1 MSDENVKLDA
11 SKELPKEKEKVS
23 HAEITEL
30 LKNTLIMVVIAVLAG
45 GILGFVYELTKEPIA
60 LMQAKEIKEAN
71 QKVFMLADSFS
82 DSVFAEHPVSATV
95 TEKYPE
101 VDINDCIEAYDVS
114 GDLLGYVIEVT
125 THEGY
130 GGDITFRMGV
140 DITGTLNAISI
151 TDISETA
158 GLGMRA
164 EEVLVPQFSNRN
176 ETFFEVTK
184 SGAAYDNQID
194 AISSATITSTAI
206 TDGVNA
212 GLEYYRDCLMGGEAS
227 ES

>member
-1 MSDENVKLDA
+1 MSDENIKLDA
-11 SKELPKEKEKVS
+11 SNNNTKEKVS
-23 HAEITEL
+23 RLEIGEL
-30 LKNTLIMVVIAVLAG
+30 FKNTFIMIVIAVLAG
-45 GILGFVYELTKEPIA
+45 GILGYVYELTKEPIA

-82 DSVFAEHPVSATV
+82 DSVFSEHPVSSTV
-95 TEKYPE
+95 REDYPE
-101 VDINDCIEAYDVS
+101 IDINDCIEAYDVS
-114 GDLLGYVIEVT
+114 GELLGYVIEVT

-140 DITGTLNAISI
+140 DITGTLNAVSI

-176 ETFFEVTK
+176 ETYFEVTK
-184 SGAAYDNQID
+184 TGASFDNQID
-194 AISSATITSTAI
+194 AITSATITSTAI

-212 GLEYYRDCLMGGEAS
+212 GLEYYRECLMGGEAS